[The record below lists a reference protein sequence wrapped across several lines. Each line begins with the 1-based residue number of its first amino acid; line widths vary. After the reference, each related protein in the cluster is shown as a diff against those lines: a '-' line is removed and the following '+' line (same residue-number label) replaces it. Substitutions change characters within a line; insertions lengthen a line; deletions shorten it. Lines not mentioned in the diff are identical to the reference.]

1 MNGVYMER
9 KKIQKLN
16 LVFYVTNTK
25 MMDSKMLFFS
35 KLSVYNAR
43 G

>member
-1 MNGVYMER
+1 MDGVYMER

-16 LVFYVTNTK
+16 VVFYVTNTK
-25 MMDSKMLFFS
+25 MMDSKMLFFP
-35 KLSVYNAR
+35 KLSVCNAR

>member
-1 MNGVYMER
+1 MDGVYMER

-16 LVFYVTNTK
+16 VVFYVINTK
-25 MMDSKMLFFS
+25 MMDSKMLFFP